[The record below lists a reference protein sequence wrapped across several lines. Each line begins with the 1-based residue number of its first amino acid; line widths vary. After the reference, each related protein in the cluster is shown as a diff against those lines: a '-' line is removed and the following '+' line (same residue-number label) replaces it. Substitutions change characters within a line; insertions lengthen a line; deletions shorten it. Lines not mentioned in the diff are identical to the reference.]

1 MQVKHNIQHP
11 LSLSLSLSLQPD
23 GNAST
28 DTKLNRLRLRLGR
41 FSAGKN
47 KAGTAV
53 AAAGGG
59 AASTGGSTALG
70 LVEGNSTNT
79 VNTVE
84 DTEFSSSNV
93 DSKSRAGIE
102 VSARITTATIMQDF
116 YIRNWVWDLAAASPT
131 AWGVLRMLCGA
142 VCTFKVN
149 FITPDMCPTI

>member
-1 MQVKHNIQHP
+1 M
-11 LSLSLSLSLQPD
+11 QPD
-23 GNAST
+23 ANAST

-47 KAGTAV
+47 KAGTAG

-59 AASTGGSTALG
+59 GASTGGSTALG

-102 VSARITTATIMQDF
+102 VSARITTNIMEDF
-116 YIRNWVWDLAAASPT
+116 YIRNWVWAASPDCLGHV
-131 AWGVLRMLCGA
+131 ADAVWGCVHIQSKFHNA
-142 VCTFKVN
+142 
-149 FITPDMCPTI
+149 

>member
-11 LSLSLSLSLQPD
+11 LSLSLSLQPD
-23 GNAST
+23 ANAST

-47 KAGTAV
+47 KAGTAG

-59 AASTGGSTALG
+59 GASTGGSTALG

-102 VSARITTATIMQDF
+102 VSARITTNIMEDF
-116 YIRNWVWDLAAASPT
+116 YIRNWVWDLAAASPDCLEHV
-131 AWGVLRMLCGA
+131 ADAVWGCVHIQSKFHNA
-142 VCTFKVN
+142 
-149 FITPDMCPTI
+149 

>member
-1 MQVKHNIQHP
+1 M
-11 LSLSLSLSLQPD
+11 QPD
-23 GNAST
+23 ANAST

-47 KAGTAV
+47 KAGTAG

-59 AASTGGSTALG
+59 GASTGGSTALG

-102 VSARITTATIMQDF
+102 VSARITTNIMEDF
-116 YIRNWVWDLAAASPT
+116 YIRNWVGTWRQLART
-131 AWGVLRMLCGA
+131 AWGMLRMLCGA

-149 FITPDMCPTI
+149 LITPDMCPTI

>member
-1 MQVKHNIQHP
+1 M
-11 LSLSLSLSLQPD
+11 QPD
-23 GNAST
+23 ANASS

-41 FSAGKN
+41 FSTGKN
-47 KAGTAV
+47 KAGGEGGGGGA

-59 AASTGGSTALG
+59 NTALG

-102 VSARITTATIMQDF
+102 VSASNIMGEIFLCLKLGLGPGGNTA
-116 YIRNWVWDLAAASPT
+116 
-131 AWGVLRMLCGA
+131 C
-142 VCTFKVN
+142 VCVCVCAFKVN